1 MTGNKLII
9 YLLRTEDGL
18 SNLSEGIKVKLAAMT
33 DDYVKQL
40 PSRFDDL
47 TRDIHNARAKGSPE
61 FLTIL
66 KNSLHKLAGSGA
78 TFGLDA
84 LSAKSKELEVSLD
97 AFLQEDVDSQAY
109 NWAEF
114 EIIISEIENICKPKE
129 NIGELEE
136 LDSLPE
142 VFPLKVNDY
151 SIDIEADRHERNIL
165 IYLSEEEDSIISEIS
180 DQMGIFGFQIESI
193 YNLSDLE
200 AFLKMDTC
208 RLVIVNS
215 SFIENNSAAGKKL
228 NKIKK
233 AYSNYL
239 SYIFVA
245 ERDDFVLRLKTVKSG
260 GDAFLVIPLD
270 TGILVDKIDKLTSKM
285 SHPPY
290 HVLLIDDDPEQI
302 AYYAL
307 VLQQAGMITSVAS
320 NPKRVIEVLVESK
333 PEIIIL
339 DMYMPTCD
347 GIELAAII
355 RQHEAF
361 LTIPIIFLSAEHSE
375 EKQLEAMK
383 SGADDFLTKPIRPD
397 NLITRINAK
406 AARSRN
412 LRFLMERDSLTGLL
426 NHANLKERISIEM
439 MRVKR
444 SGGNL
449 CYAMIDADHFKNVN
463 DTYGHLAGD
472 HVLKSLSRMLQDR
485 LRRTDIIGRY
495 GGEEFGVILINTDSE
510 NAFRVMEE
518 VRKNFALVK
527 HKSDND
533 EFFITFSCGIASFAD
548 CETPSELN
556 DAADKAMYEAKSS
569 GRNKTI
575 IYKK

>member
-1 MTGNKLII
+1 MG
-9 YLLRTEDGL
+9 
-18 SNLSEGIKVKLAAMT
+18 NLSEGIKVKLAAMT
-33 DDYVKQL
+33 DDYIRQL
-40 PSRFDDL
+40 PARFDEL
-47 TRDIHNARAKGSPE
+47 SRDINNARSKCSHE
-61 FLTIL
+61 FLAIL

-78 TFGLDA
+78 TFGLDE
-84 LSAKSKELEVSLD
+84 LSAKSKELELS
-97 AFLQEDVDSQAY
+97 VDSFLENNIDFKAF
-109 NWAEF
+109 NWEEF
-114 EIIISEIENICKPKE
+114 NCVLADIEDICKPKE

-136 LDSLPE
+136 LEDLPE
-142 VFPLKVNDY
+142 TTAPGVNDNNVDLV
-151 SIDIEADRHERNIL
+151 SDRYENNIL
-165 IYLSEEEDSIISEIS
+165 VYLSATEDSVVHDIS
-180 DQMGIFGFQIESI
+180 DQMEIFGFEIKSVH
-193 YNLSDLE
+193 NLSDLE
-200 AFLKMDTC
+200 KFLKMDTC
-208 RLVIVNS
+208 RLVIINS
-215 SFIENNSAAGKKL
+215 SFIENNAHAGQNL
-228 NKIKK
+228 HKIKK
-233 AYSNYL
+233 NYSHYL
-239 SYIFVA
+239 SYIFIA
-245 ERDDFVLRLKTVKSG
+245 DRDDFALRLRTVKSG
-260 GDAFLVIPLD
+260 GDAYFVLPLD
-270 TGILVDKIDKLTSKM
+270 TGSLVDKIDNLTLKM
-285 SHPPY
+285 NHPPY

-333 PEIIIL
+333 PELIIL
-339 DMYMPTCD
+339 DMYMPICD

-397 NLITRINAK
+397 NLITRINAR

-495 GGEEFGVILINTDSE
+495 GGEEFGVILINTDSN

-527 HKSDND
+527 HKSGDD
-533 EFFITFSCGIASFAD
+533 EFYITFSCGIASFSE

-556 DAADKAMYEAKSS
+556 DAADKAMYEAKTS
-569 GRNKTI
+569 GRNNTVI
-575 IYKK
+575 HKK

>member
-1 MTGNKLII
+1 M
-9 YLLRTEDGL
+9 

-33 DDYVKQL
+33 ADYIKQL
-40 PSRFDDL
+40 PVRFDEL
-47 TRDIHNARAKGSPE
+47 TRDITNAKSRGTLE

-78 TFGLDA
+78 TFGLDE
-84 LSAKSKELEVSLD
+84 LSVKSKELEVFLSSYLEDNTNSEFFDWTTFDITLD
-97 AFLQEDVDSQAY
+97 K
-109 NWAEF
+109 
-114 EIIISEIENICKPKE
+114 IENICKPKE
-129 NIGELEE
+129 NIEELEE
-136 LDSLPE
+136 LEEVPQVFTTGTNEFIMDSDTE
-142 VFPLKVNDY
+142 
-151 SIDIEADRHERNIL
+151 RHEHNVL
-165 IYLSEEEDSIISEIS
+165 VYLSDKEDSVISEIS
-180 DQMGIFGFQIESI
+180 DQMEIFGFQIETFYDISEVETFI
-193 YNLSDLE
+193 KKGN
-200 AFLKMDTC
+200 C
-208 RLVIVNS
+208 RLLIINS
-215 SFIENNSAAGKKL
+215 SFIENNVAVANKLSKLKK
-228 NKIKK
+228 N
-233 AYSNYL
+233 YSNYL
-239 SYIFVA
+239 SFIFVA
-245 ERDDFVLRLKTVKSG
+245 DRDDFSLRLKTVKSG
-260 GDAFLVIPLD
+260 GDAFFILPLD
-270 TGILVDKIDKLTSKM
+270 TGILVDKIDKLTSKLN
-285 SHPPY
+285 HPPY

-320 NPKRVIEVLVESK
+320 DPKRVIEVLVESK

-339 DMYMPTCD
+339 DMYMPVCD

-355 RQHEAF
+355 RQHESF
-361 LTIPIIFLSAEHSE
+361 LTIPIIFLSAEQSE

-397 NLITRINAK
+397 NLIIRINAK

-472 HVLKSLSRMLQDR
+472 HVLKSLSRLLQDR

-495 GGEEFGVILINTDSE
+495 GGEEFGVILINTDAE

-527 HKSDND
+527 HKSDES
-533 EFFITFSCGIASFAD
+533 EFFVTFSCGIASFAE
-548 CETPSELN
+548 CETSSELN
-556 DAADKAMYEAKSS
+556 DAADKAMYEAKTT
-569 GRNKTI
+569 GRNRTI
-575 IYKK
+575 VHKK

>member
-1 MTGNKLII
+1 M
-9 YLLRTEDGL
+9 

-33 DDYVKQL
+33 DDYIRQL
-40 PSRFDDL
+40 PARFDEL
-47 TRDIHNARAKGSPE
+47 SRDINNARSKCSHE
-61 FLTIL
+61 FLAIL

-78 TFGLDA
+78 TFGLDE
-84 LSAKSKELEVSLD
+84 LSVKSKELEVSVDTFLED
-97 AFLQEDVDSQAY
+97 NSDFQAF
-109 NWAEF
+109 NWEEF
-114 EIIISEIENICKPKE
+114 NSVLADIENICKPKE
-129 NIGELEE
+129 IIGELEE
-136 LDSLPE
+136 LEEIPETPALASSHNNVDLDS
-142 VFPLKVNDY
+142 
-151 SIDIEADRHERNIL
+151 ERYENNIL
-165 IYLSEEEDSIISEIS
+165 VYLSALEDSVVSEIS
-180 DQMGIFGFQIESI
+180 DQMGIFGFETKSVN
-193 YNLSDLE
+193 NLSELE
-200 AFLKMDTC
+200 DFLKLDTC
-208 RLVIVNS
+208 RLVIINS
-215 SFIENNSAAGKKL
+215 SFIEKNDYAGQKL
-228 NKIKK
+228 QKIKK
-233 AYSNYL
+233 SYSNFL

-245 ERDDFVLRLKTVKSG
+245 DRDDFALRLRTVKSG
-260 GDAFLVIPLD
+260 GDVFFVLPLD
-270 TGILVDKIDKLTSKM
+270 TGALVDKIDKLTSKM
-285 SHPPY
+285 NHPPY

-320 NPKRVIEVLVESK
+320 DPKRVIEVLVESK
-333 PEIIIL
+333 PELIIL

-397 NLITRINAK
+397 NLITRINAR

-495 GGEEFGVILINTDSE
+495 GGEEFGVILINTDSD

-527 HKSDND
+527 HKSDED
-533 EFFITFSCGIASFAD
+533 EFYITFSCGIASFSE

-556 DAADKAMYEAKSS
+556 DAADKAMYEAKTS
-569 GRNKTI
+569 GRNRTVIHKL
-575 IYKK
+575 

>member
-1 MTGNKLII
+1 
-9 YLLRTEDGL
+9 L

-33 DDYVKQL
+33 DDYIKQL
-40 PSRFDDL
+40 PSRFDEL
-47 TRDIHNARAKGSPE
+47 SRDINNTKTKCSNE
-61 FLTIL
+61 FFSIL

-78 TFGLDA
+78 TFGLDD
-84 LSAKSKELEVSLD
+84 LSAKSKELEVYVD
-97 AFLQEDVDSQAY
+97 TFLEGGIGSDSFNWVDFDY
-109 NWAEF
+109 
-114 EIIISEIENICKPKE
+114 IISDIENICKPKE
-129 NIGELEE
+129 LVGELEE
-136 LDSLPE
+136 LEVLPE
-142 VFPLKVNDY
+142 IASSSLNDY
-151 SIDIEADRHERNIL
+151 NIDSGANRYEHNIL
-165 IYLSEEEDSIISEIS
+165 VYLSEKADSIVSEIS
-180 DQMGIFGFQIESI
+180 DQMGIFGFQIKSLYSI
-193 YNLSDLE
+193 SELE
-200 AFLKMDTC
+200 NFLKLDSC
-208 RLVIVNS
+208 RLVLINS
-215 SFIENNSAAGKKL
+215 SFIEKDASAGLKL
-228 NKIKK
+228 KKIKK
-233 AYSNYL
+233 FYSNYL
-239 SYIFVA
+239 SYIYIA
-245 ERDDFVLRLKTVKSG
+245 DRDDFTLRLKTVKSG
-260 GDAFLVIPLD
+260 GDAFFILPLD

-285 SHPPY
+285 NHPPY

-320 NPKRVIEVLVESK
+320 DPQRVIEVLVESK
-333 PEIIIL
+333 PEIIIM
-339 DMYMPTCD
+339 DMYMPSCG
-347 GIELAAII
+347 GIELASII
-355 RQHEAF
+355 RQHESF

-375 EKQLEAMK
+375 DKQLEALK

-397 NLITRINAK
+397 KLIIRINAK

-510 NAFRVMEE
+510 NAFLVMEE

-527 HKSDND
+527 HKSDDD
-533 EFFITFSCGIASFAD
+533 EFFITFSCGIASFSE

-556 DAADKAMYEAKSS
+556 DAADKAMYEAKTS
-569 GRNKTI
+569 GRNKTVI
-575 IYKK
+575 HKK

>member
-1 MTGNKLII
+1 M
-9 YLLRTEDGL
+9 

-33 DDYVKQL
+33 DDYIKQL
-40 PSRFDDL
+40 PSRFDEL
-47 TRDIHNARAKGSPE
+47 SRDINNTKTKCSNE
-61 FLTIL
+61 FFSIL

-78 TFGLDA
+78 TFGLDD
-84 LSAKSKELEVSLD
+84 LSAKSKELEVYVD
-97 AFLQEDVDSQAY
+97 TFLEGGIGSDSFNWVDFDY
-109 NWAEF
+109 
-114 EIIISEIENICKPKE
+114 IISDIENICKPKE
-129 NIGELEE
+129 LVGELEE
-136 LDSLPE
+136 LEVLPE
-142 VFPLKVNDY
+142 IASSSLNDY
-151 SIDIEADRHERNIL
+151 NIDSGANRYEHNIL
-165 IYLSEEEDSIISEIS
+165 VYLSEKADSIVSEIS
-180 DQMGIFGFQIESI
+180 DQMGIFGFQIKSLYSI
-193 YNLSDLE
+193 SELE
-200 AFLKMDTC
+200 NFLKLDSC
-208 RLVIVNS
+208 RLVLINS
-215 SFIENNSAAGKKL
+215 SFIEKDASAGLKL
-228 NKIKK
+228 KKIKK
-233 AYSNYL
+233 FYSNYL
-239 SYIFVA
+239 SYIYIA
-245 ERDDFVLRLKTVKSG
+245 DRDDFTLRLKTVKSG
-260 GDAFLVIPLD
+260 GDAFFILPLD

-285 SHPPY
+285 NHPPY

-320 NPKRVIEVLVESK
+320 DPQRVIEVLVESK
-333 PEIIIL
+333 PEIIIM
-339 DMYMPTCD
+339 DMYMPSCG
-347 GIELAAII
+347 GIELASII
-355 RQHEAF
+355 RQHESF

-375 EKQLEAMK
+375 DKQLEALK

-397 NLITRINAK
+397 KLIIRINAK

-510 NAFRVMEE
+510 NAFLVMEE

-527 HKSDND
+527 HKSDDD
-533 EFFITFSCGIASFAD
+533 EFFITFSCGIASFSE

-556 DAADKAMYEAKSS
+556 DAADKAMYEAKTS
-569 GRNKTI
+569 GRNKTVI
-575 IYKK
+575 HKK

>member
-1 MTGNKLII
+1 
-9 YLLRTEDGL
+9 
-18 SNLSEGIKVKLAAMT
+18 MT
-33 DDYVKQL
+33 DDYIRQL
-40 PSRFDDL
+40 PARYDEL
-47 TRDIHNARAKGSPE
+47 TRDINNARAKCSHE
-61 FLTIL
+61 FLSIL

-78 TFGLDA
+78 TFGLDE
-84 LSAKSKELEVSLD
+84 LSAESKELEVYVD
-97 AFLQEDVDSQAY
+97 TYLQEDIDSQSFDWVFF
-109 NWAEF
+109 NKSL
-114 EIIISEIENICKPKE
+114 SEIENICKPKE

-136 LDSLPE
+136 LEELPE
-142 VFPLKVNDY
+142 ILSSGINDY
-151 SIDIEADRHERNIL
+151 SIDLDTERHERNIL
-165 IYLSEEEDSIISEIS
+165 VYLSDKEDSIVSEIS
-180 DQMGIFGFQIESI
+180 DQMGIFGFNIKSI
-193 YNLSDLE
+193 HNLSDME
-200 AFLKMDTC
+200 AFLKLDTC
-208 RLVIVNS
+208 KLVIINS
-215 SFIENNSAAGKKL
+215 SFIENDISAGQKL

-233 AYSNYL
+233 SYSNFI

-245 ERDDFVLRLKTVKSG
+245 DRDDFALRLKTVKSG
-260 GDAFLVIPLD
+260 GDAFFVIPLD
-270 TGILVDKIDKLTSKM
+270 TGILVDKIDKLSSKM

-383 SGADDFLTKPIRPD
+383 SGADDFLTKPIRPE
-397 NLITRINAK
+397 NLIIRINAK

-510 NAFRVMEE
+510 NAYRVMEE
-518 VRKNFALVK
+518 VRENFALVK
-527 HKSDND
+527 HKSDED
-533 EFFITFSCGIASFAD
+533 EFFITFSCGIASFAE

-556 DAADKAMYEAKSS
+556 DAADKAMYEAKST

>member
-1 MTGNKLII
+1 
-9 YLLRTEDGL
+9 
-18 SNLSEGIKVKLAAMT
+18 MT
-33 DDYVKQL
+33 DDYIKQL
-40 PSRFDDL
+40 PARFDEL
-47 TRDIHNARAKGSPE
+47 SRDIINARTKCSHE
-61 FLTIL
+61 FLSIL

-78 TFGLDA
+78 TFGLDD
-84 LSAKSKELEVSLD
+84 LSIKSRELEMVVDTFLD
-97 AFLQEDVDSQAY
+97 ENIDSQSF
-109 NWAEF
+109 NWTDFDNILAD
-114 EIIISEIENICKPKE
+114 IENICKPKE
-129 NIGELEE
+129 IIGELEE
-136 LDSLPE
+136 LEEASE
-142 VFPLKVNDY
+142 VLSSSNNEY
-151 SIDIEADRHERNIL
+151 SIDLDSNRYEHNIL
-165 IYLSEEEDSIISEIS
+165 VYLSDKEDSVVSEIS
-180 DQMGIFGFQIESI
+180 DQMGIFGFEIKSLN
-193 YNLSDLE
+193 NLSDLE
-200 AFLKMDTC
+200 VFLKQNTC

-215 SFIENNSAAGKKL
+215 AFIEKDITAGKKL
-228 NKIKK
+228 YNMKK
-233 AYSNYL
+233 GYSNYI

-245 ERDDFVLRLKTVKSG
+245 NRDDFDLRLKTVKSG
-260 GDAFLVIPLD
+260 GDAYIVLPLD
-270 TGILVDKIDKLTSKM
+270 TGELVDKIDKLTSKM
-285 SHPPY
+285 NHPPF

-320 NPKRVIEVLVESK
+320 DPKRVIEVLVESK

-339 DMYMPTCD
+339 DMYMPICN

-444 SGGNL
+444 SSGNL
-449 CYAMIDADHFKNVN
+449 CYAMIDADHFKKVN
-463 DTYGHLAGD
+463 DSYGHLAGD

-527 HKSDND
+527 HKSDED
-533 EFFITFSCGIASFAD
+533 EFYVTFSCGIASFSE
-548 CETPSELN
+548 CETPAELN

-575 IYKK
+575 FHKI

>member
-1 MTGNKLII
+1 MG
-9 YLLRTEDGL
+9 
-18 SNLSEGIKVKLAAMT
+18 NLSEGIKVKLAAMT
-33 DDYVKQL
+33 DDYIKQL
-40 PSRFDDL
+40 PVRFDELLRDVNN
-47 TRDIHNARAKGSPE
+47 TRTKCSHD
-61 FLTIL
+61 FLSIL
-66 KNSLHKLAGSGA
+66 KNSLHKLSGSGA
-78 TFGLDA
+78 TFGLDE
-84 LSAKSKELEVSLD
+84 LSAKSKELELYADTFLEDNLD
-97 AFLQEDVDSQAY
+97 LKSFNWLDFDVVL
-109 NWAEF
+109 
-114 EIIISEIENICKPKE
+114 SEIESICKPKE

-136 LDSLPE
+136 LEDLPE
-142 VFPLKVNDY
+142 ISSSAVNNY
-151 SIDIEADRHERNIL
+151 SVNLDSDRYERNVL
-165 IYLSEEEDSIISEIS
+165 IYLSEKKDSVVSEIS
-180 DQMGIFGFQIESI
+180 DQMGIFGFEIKSF
-193 YNLSDLE
+193 YKLSDLE
-200 AFLKMDTC
+200 DFLKEDTC
-208 RLVIVNS
+208 RLIIINS
-215 SFIENNSAAGKKL
+215 SFIENNASAGSKL
-228 NKIKK
+228 KRIKK
-233 AYSNYL
+233 SYSNFL
-239 SYIFVA
+239 SYIFIA
-245 ERDDFVLRLKTVKSG
+245 DRDDFALRLKTVKSG
-260 GDAFLVIPLD
+260 GDAFFVMPLD
-270 TGILVDKIDKLTSKM
+270 TGLLVDKIDKLTSKM
-285 SHPPY
+285 NHPPY

-320 NPKRVIEVLVESK
+320 DPQRVIEVLVESK

-339 DMYMPTCD
+339 DMYMPTCN

-495 GGEEFGVILINTDSE
+495 GGEEFGVILINTDAD

-518 VRKNFALVK
+518 VRENFALVK
-527 HKSDND
+527 HKSDED
-533 EFFITFSCGIASFAD
+533 EFYVTFSCGIASFSE

-556 DAADKAMYEAKSS
+556 DSADKAMYEAKTS
-569 GRNKTI
+569 GRNRTVVH
-575 IYKK
+575 KKSL